1 MLKYLIEKE
10 FKQIVRNSFLPRLII
25 VMPLMIML
33 VLPWAADQE
42 IKNVKLSVIDN
53 DHSPDSERLIRKIVS
68 SGYFVL
74 VDVSDTNEQAMQRIE
89 SGDADVILDE
99 GWFGKLLPV
108 VDTRRLFRRIENR
121 IHRRIECDG
130 RLCSRFWRYTSI

>member
-53 DHSPDSERLIRKIVS
+53 DHSPDSERLMSPIQTSRRCNVS
-68 SGYFVL
+68 SRVMPMLFSRYPMVL
-74 VDVSDTNEQAMQRIE
+74 KKI
-89 SGDADVILDE
+89 
-99 GWFGKLLPV
+99 W
-108 VDTRRLFRRIENR
+108 
-121 IHRRIECDG
+121 
-130 RLCSRFWRYTSI
+130 

>member
-1 MLKYLIEKE
+1 M
-10 FKQIVRNSFLPRLII
+10 
-25 VMPLMIML
+25 MPLMIML

-74 VDVSDTNEQAMQRIE
+74 ADVSDTNEQAMQRIE
-89 SGDADVILDE
+89 SGDADVILEISDGFE
-99 GWFGKLLPV
+99 KDMVNGEVGKISIRANAVNGTLLPV